1 MGKFFTAMV
10 TKEESTAAEIVTSLS
25 VSGKSVMLMNSSYR
39 SNLESY
45 LVSALQAK
53 NMLSMGILTPKDYTI
68 IDTMLAEKY
77 GISSCSIYCGIDLI
91 YDGFRDNISHS
102 EEVSQCKEQ

>member
-1 MGKFFTAMV
+1 MV
-10 TKEESTAAEIVTSLS
+10 KNAESTAAETVTSQS
-25 VSGKSVMLMNSSYR
+25 VSGKSVILMNSSYR

-53 NMLSMGILTPKDYTI
+53 NMLSMGILTPKNYTI

-77 GISSCSIYCGIDLI
+77 GISSCSIFCGIDLI
-91 YDGFRDNISHS
+91 YDGFRGNISHS
-102 EEVSQCKEQ
+102 KEVSQCKEQ

>member
-1 MGKFFTAMV
+1 MV

-39 SNLESY
+39 SKLESY

-68 IDTMLAEKY
+68 IDTMLAEK
-77 GISSCSIYCGIDLI
+77 
-91 YDGFRDNISHS
+91 
-102 EEVSQCKEQ
+102 

>member
-1 MGKFFTAMV
+1 
-10 TKEESTAAEIVTSLS
+10 
-25 VSGKSVMLMNSSYR
+25 MNSSYR

-77 GISSCSIYCGIDLI
+77 GISSCSIFCGIDLI
-91 YDGFRDNISHS
+91 YDGFRGNISHS
-102 EEVSQCKEQ
+102 KEVSQCKEQ

>member
-1 MGKFFTAMV
+1 MV
-10 TKEESTAAEIVTSLS
+10 KNAESTAAETVTSQS
-25 VSGKSVMLMNSSYR
+25 VSGKSVILMNSSYR

-45 LVSALQAK
+45 LVPALQAK

-77 GISSCSIYCGIDLI
+77 GISSCSIFCGIDLI
-91 YDGFRDNISHS
+91 YDGFRGNISHS
-102 EEVSQCKEQ
+102 KEVSQCKEQ

>member
-1 MGKFFTAMV
+1 MV
-10 TKEESTAAEIVTSLS
+10 KNAESTAAETVTSQS
-25 VSGKSVMLMNSSYR
+25 VSGKSVILMNSSYR

-91 YDGFRDNISHS
+91 YDGFRGNISHS
-102 EEVSQCKEQ
+102 KEVSQCKEQ

>member
-1 MGKFFTAMV
+1 MV
-10 TKEESTAAEIVTSLS
+10 KNAESTAAETVTSQS
-25 VSGKSVMLMNSSYR
+25 VSGKSVILMNSSYR

-77 GISSCSIYCGIDLI
+77 GISSCSIFCGIDLI
-91 YDGFRDNISHS
+91 YDGFRGNISHS
-102 EEVSQCKEQ
+102 KEVSQCKEQ

>member
-1 MGKFFTAMV
+1 MV
-10 TKEESTAAEIVTSLS
+10 KNAESTAAETVTSQS
-25 VSGKSVMLMNSSYR
+25 VLEKSVILMNSSYR

-77 GISSCSIYCGIDLI
+77 GISSCSIFCGIDLI
-91 YDGFRDNISHS
+91 YDGFRGNISHS
-102 EEVSQCKEQ
+102 KEVSQCKEQ

>member
-1 MGKFFTAMV
+1 MV
-10 TKEESTAAEIVTSLS
+10 KNAESTAAETVTSQS
-25 VSGKSVMLMNSSYR
+25 VSGKSVILMNSSYR

-53 NMLSMGILTPKDYTI
+53 NMLSMWILTPKDYTI

-91 YDGFRDNISHS
+91 YDGFIGNISHS
-102 EEVSQCKEQ
+102 KEVSQCKEQ

>member
-1 MGKFFTAMV
+1 MV
-10 TKEESTAAEIVTSLS
+10 KNAESTAAETVTSQS
-25 VSGKSVMLMNSSYR
+25 VSGKSVILMNSSYR

-53 NMLSMGILTPKDYTI
+53 NMLSMGILTPKNYTI

-91 YDGFRDNISHS
+91 YDGFRGNISHS
-102 EEVSQCKEQ
+102 KEVSQCKEQ

>member
-1 MGKFFTAMV
+1 MV
-10 TKEESTAAEIVTSLS
+10 KNAESTAAETVTSQS
-25 VSGKSVMLMNSSYR
+25 VLEKSVILMNSSYR

-91 YDGFRDNISHS
+91 YDGFRGNISHS
-102 EEVSQCKEQ
+102 KEVSQCKEQ